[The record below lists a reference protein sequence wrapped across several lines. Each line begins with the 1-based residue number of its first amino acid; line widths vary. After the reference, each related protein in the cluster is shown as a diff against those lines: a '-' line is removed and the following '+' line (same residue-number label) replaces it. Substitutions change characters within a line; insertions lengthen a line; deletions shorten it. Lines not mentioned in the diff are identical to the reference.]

1 MDKLKNVRINMLDKS
16 TGKSKPVNVVTSA
29 DSVLMDGDV
38 TLKEYLANNMNS
50 GGPIA
55 STGIGNV
62 ATKEIVEGLKDEL
75 SDLNEK

>member
-1 MDKLKNVRINMLDKS
+1 MDKLKNVRISMLDKS

-38 TLKEYLANNMNS
+38 TLKEYLANNMNN

-55 STGIGNV
+55 GTGIGNV